1 MTRYREIC
9 TDLAHQIS
17 AGTLHPGDELPGVR
31 DLAQQ
36 WHTTASTVSRAQRR
50 LADAG
55 VLELADRR
63 RARVAPGAALA
74 ARRFLHV
81 DSVFTLAGSD
91 DPALDLLTGALDG
104 KLKVVTREG
113 SVAGLSAVRQGHADG
128 AAIHLLHHT
137 GVYNAPFAL
146 GMLRGLE
153 PHLIHLWRREQGLIV
168 PPGNPHRIT
177 GIADLAERR
186 VSTRRP
192 GTGTRILLDRL
203 LLAAGHDPDRLRGP
217 QVGSHLE
224 VALAVATGTVD
235 AGLGVRS
242 AATDLGLE
250 FIPLTWE
257 DFDIGLA
264 GHALDPAAHLTAA
277 LRTPTLRDRITS
289 LGGYDTSRSGD
300 VTKLS
305 DTEPSGARV
314 PGSGQRRRAV
324 SSTLSPERADAFTA
338 RDRSG

>member
-9 TDLAHQIS
+9 NDLAHRIS
-17 AGTLHPGDELPGVR
+17 AGVLHPGDELPGIR
-31 DLAQQ
+31 ELAQQ

-63 RARVAPGAALA
+63 RARIAAGAVLA
-74 ARRFLHV
+74 ARRFLQSDAV
-81 DSVFTLAGSD
+81 LRLAGSD
-91 DPALDLLTGALDG
+91 DPALDLLTGTLDG
-104 KLKVVTREG
+104 KLTIVTREG
-113 SVAGLSAVRQGHADG
+113 SVTGLSAVRQGHADG
-128 AAIHLLHHT
+128 AAIHLLHRD

-146 GMLRGLE
+146 GMLRGME

-168 PPGNPHRIT
+168 PRGNPYRIT
-177 GIADLAERR
+177 GIADLKDRR
-186 VSTRRP
+186 ISARRP

-203 LLAAGHDPDRLRGP
+203 LLAAGHDPDHLRGP

-242 AATDLGLE
+242 AATDLGLD
-250 FIPLTWE
+250 FVSLTWE
-257 DFDIGLA
+257 EFDIALA
-264 GHALDPAAHLTAA
+264 GHALDSAVHLVAA
-277 LRTPTLRDRITS
+277 LRTPALRQRIAA

-305 DTEPSGARV
+305 APDAAEARMA
-314 PGSGQRRRAV
+314 GRG
-324 SSTLSPERADAFTA
+324 
-338 RDRSG
+338 

>member
-1 MTRYREIC
+1 MGS
-9 TDLAHQIS
+9 LN
-17 AGTLHPGDELPGVR
+17 PGDELPGVR

-74 ARRFLHV
+74 ARRFLHM
-81 DSVFTLAGSD
+81 DSVFALTGSD
-91 DPALDLLTGALDG
+91 DPALDLLASALDG
-104 KLKVVTREG
+104 NLRTITGEG
-113 SVAGLSAVRQGHADG
+113 SVAGLGAVRHGRADG

-137 GVYNAPFAL
+137 GIYNAPFVL

-168 PPGNPHRIT
+168 LPGNPLGIT

-186 VSTRRP
+186 VSTRRQ

-203 LLAAGHDPDRLRGP
+203 LLAAGHDPDGLRGP
-217 QVGSHLE
+217 EVGTHLE

-235 AGLGVRS
+235 VGLGVRS
-242 AATDLGLE
+242 AATDLDLE

-257 DFDIGLA
+257 DFDIGLT
-264 GHALDPAAHLTAA
+264 GNALEPAAHLVAA
-277 LRTPTLRDRITS
+277 LRTPALRATISS

-300 VTKLS
+300 VTNLS
-305 DTEPSGARV
+305 DPTRQE
-314 PGSGQRRRAV
+314 RRRFRLA
-324 SSTLSPERADAFTA
+324 L
-338 RDRSG
+338 G

>member
-9 TDLAHQIS
+9 IDLAHRIS

-55 VLELADRR
+55 MLELADRR
-63 RARVAPGAALA
+63 RARIAPGAALA
-74 ARRFLHV
+74 ARRFLHA

-91 DPALDLLTGALDG
+91 DPALDVLAGALDG
-104 KLKVVTREG
+104 KLKIVTREG

-146 GMLRGLE
+146 GVLRGLE

-203 LLAAGHDPDRLRGP
+203 LLAASHDPDRLRGP

-235 AGLGVRS
+235 VGLGVRS
-242 AATDLGLE
+242 AATDLDLE
-250 FIPLTWE
+250 FIPLAWE
-257 DFDIGLA
+257 DFDIALV
-264 GHALDPAAHLTAA
+264 GHALDSAAHLIAA
-277 LRTPTLRDRITS
+277 LRTPALRDRISS

-300 VTKLS
+300 VTELAVA
-305 DTEPSGARV
+305 G
-314 PGSGQRRRAV
+314 PGVEA
-324 SSTLSPERADAFTA
+324 
-338 RDRSG
+338 

>member
-9 TDLAHQIS
+9 ADLAHRIS

-36 WHTTASTVSRAQRR
+36 WHTTTSTVSRAQRR

-74 ARRFLHV
+74 ARRFLYA
-81 DSVFTLAGSD
+81 DTVFTLTGSD
-91 DPALDLLTGALDG
+91 DPALGLVGGALDG
-104 KLKVVTREG
+104 KLRMVAGEG
-113 SVAGLSAVRQGHADG
+113 SVAGLGAVRQGRADG
-128 AAIHLLHHT
+128 AAIHLLHHS

-168 PPGNPHRIT
+168 QPGNPHGIT
-177 GIADLAERR
+177 GVADLAGRR
-186 VSTRRP
+186 VSLRRP
-192 GTGTRILLDRL
+192 GTGTRLLLDRL
-203 LLAAGHDPDRLRGP
+203 LLTAGHDPDGLRGP
-217 QVGSHLE
+217 EAGTHLE

-242 AATDLGLE
+242 AATDMDLE

-257 DFDIGLA
+257 AFDI
-264 GHALDPAAHLTAA
+264 ALTGSALGSAAQLVAA
-277 LRTPTLRDRITS
+277 LRTPALRARISS
-289 LGGYDTSRSGD
+289 LGGYDTARSGE

-305 DTEPSGARV
+305 DPTSEDRPSR
-314 PGSGQRRRAV
+314 
-324 SSTLSPERADAFTA
+324 
-338 RDRSG
+338 